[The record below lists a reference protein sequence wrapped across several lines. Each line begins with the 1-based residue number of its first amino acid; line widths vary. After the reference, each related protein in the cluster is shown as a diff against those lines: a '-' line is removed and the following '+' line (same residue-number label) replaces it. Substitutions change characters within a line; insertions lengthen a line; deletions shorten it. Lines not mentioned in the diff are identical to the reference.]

1 MYTQAVLQEVPLQFP
16 RTALTIL
23 AAAVLSGQD
32 YRARITGR
40 VLDPSAAPVAS
51 ANIEL
56 TNTATATT
64 VTATSNDSGVFLF
77 QFLDPGVYQLTTTP
91 PGFKKYTRSG
101 ITLQTGQNAGIDIHL
116 EIGTAAESITVSAQA
131 AVLDTESASR
141 GLTINTKLV
150 QELPIRGRNPMN
162 LANNLPGVT
171 FRGSGIFSAAFHNGA
186 NVLFNVNGGS
196 PAQNELLLDGAPNTA
211 RAANQQSNIAL
222 MPVNESV
229 GEVSV
234 ITNAYDASYGRTSGG
249 IINISSRGGTADHHA
264 AGWGYLRRKPWSANA
279 YPLNAIG
286 QPRAEQN
293 MNQYGFQA
301 DGPVLIPKLVKKS
314 DKYGLFYLV
323 SFEKYQELFPQP
335 IRVAVP
341 TAEMRT
347 GDFSRLTNAAGDLIR
362 VFDPFNPAVDAS
374 GRVTRTPFPGN
385 RIPGARISPV
395 AAAVSRYYQEP
406 NDPGL
411 PRQRF
416 AAGNFSLPL
425 FSYDLLFWNFNSRV
439 DFKRGD
445 NDRYFFRFATN
456 RHDQNR
462 TLNGILGQP
471 GENGFNPFLRQN
483 RAMLADWVRI
493 VSPTTT
499 FNLRA
504 NYARYVEGTDSQGNF
519 RFDPTKLGLPA
530 SLVPQLA
537 VADFF
542 GVWNIGGYSQLGS
555 RRSIEYNNTYSLQGT
570 LSRVQGKHNWK
581 AGIDLRR
588 WHYLTSNLGDVFTVT
603 TNAGFTREVWDN
615 AASEVNSGDG
625 YASFLLGAAA
635 SGTADF
641 NARPFF
647 RSWYLA
653 PFIQDDW
660 KVSRRLTLNLGLRWD
675 LNTPPDEKYNRLV
688 TGFDR
693 EASSPIAASITA
705 ANLALYP
712 DLRNLRGGLLF
723 AGENRRRASDS
734 YLSTLQPRIGFAYTP
749 ADRFV
754 VRGGYAIFYA
764 NWPNGDFYQ
773 TQGFTANTPLVVSTD
788 GNRTPVPG
796 LLSNPYPN
804 GVRKPAGAA
813 GGLATFAGNNFGW
826 WNQSARLPRVN
837 QFSLGFQFR
846 LTDQSSVDVSYVGSR
861 TQNLM
866 TSLASNAIPDTFAR
880 QCDPS
885 RGGNTTVCNQLV
897 TNPFRGIPEFGA
909 TNLGVAQTIVRSQLA
924 RPFPQFAGDLN
935 QLGRADGFM
944 RYNSMQAVYRLRVS
958 SGFVIDANYTLG
970 KQISREGWLNFYAAI
985 PQQSLV
991 NFDRTHVFKFS
1002 THYELPF
1009 GKGRAVAGSAG
1020 RLLDA
1025 IIGGW
1030 DVNAFYIASS
1040 GEPADLPANA
1050 FRLRDP
1056 KVKVDRNQTIV
1067 RGWNPCV
1074 LQTAADGSVA
1084 PTRAS
1089 TTINGCSSTDFSN
1102 YAWLVPRVDFLTY
1115 RANPLRSGQ
1124 IRMPAAYTMD
1134 LSLNKTVRITER
1146 LRFQFR
1152 AEAYNAFNR
1161 FNVFSL
1167 RYNSNPLDAN
1177 GNFGTYLP
1185 SDAGTS
1191 SGNMRDSPPRNIQ
1204 LGFKLFW

>member
-1 MYTQAVLQEVPLQFP
+1 MAFFFRSLPAILVIV
-16 RTALTIL
+16 AL
-23 AAAVLSGQD
+23 APAQD
-32 YRARITGR
+32 YRARVTGR
-40 VLDPSAAPVAS
+40 ILDPSSTPVANVS
-51 ANIEL
+51 VEL
-56 TNTATATT
+56 INTATK
-64 VTATSNDSGVFLF
+64 TAVSTTSNDAGVFLF
-77 QFLDPGVYQLTTTP
+77 QFLDPGTYQLLTAA
-91 PGFKKYTRSG
+91 PGFKKYVRSG
-101 ITLQTGQNAGIDIHL
+101 LTLQTGQNAGVDVNL
-116 EIGTAAESITVSAQA
+116 EIGTAAESVTVSAEG

-186 NVLFNVNGGS
+186 NVQFNVNGGS

-211 RAANQQSNIAL
+211 RAGNQQSNIAL

-249 IINISSRGGTADHHA
+249 IINISSRGGTAQHHA
-264 AGWGYLRRKPWSANA
+264 AGWGYLRRKAWSANA
-279 YPLNAIG
+279 FPLNAIG

-293 MNQYGFQA
+293 MNQYGFQV
-301 DGPVLIPKLVKKS
+301 DGPVLIPKLLRKS

-335 IRVAVP
+335 IRVSVP
-341 TAEMRT
+341 TAEMRG
-347 GDFSRLTNAAGDLIR
+347 GDFSRLTNAGGDLIR
-362 VFDPFNPAVDAS
+362 VFDPFNPVLNAA
-374 GRVTRTPFPGN
+374 GNPTRAPFPGN
-385 RIPGARISPV
+385 RIPPARISPV
-395 AAAVSRYYQEP
+395 AAAVSRYYQDP

-425 FSYDLLFWNFNSRV
+425 FSYDLLFWNLNSRV

-445 NDRYFFRFATN
+445 NDRFFFRYATN

-462 TLNGILGQP
+462 TLNGILGSP

-483 RAMLADWVRI
+483 RALLADWVRI
-493 VSPTTT
+493 LNPTTT
-499 FNLRA
+499 LNIRG

-519 RFDPTKLGLPA
+519 NFNPTSLGLPA
-530 SLVPQLA
+530 SLVSQLA
-537 VADFF
+537 VADYF

-555 RRSIEYNNTYSLQGT
+555 RKSIEFNNTYSLQAT
-570 LSRVQGKHNWK
+570 VTRVQGKHNLK

-588 WHYLTSNLGDVFTVT
+588 WHYLTTNLGDVFTVV

-641 NARPFF
+641 NVRPFF
-647 RSWYLA
+647 RNWYLA
-653 PFIQDDW
+653 PFVQDDW
-660 KVSRRLTLNLGLRWD
+660 KVTRRLTLNLGLRWD
-675 LNTPPDEKYNRLV
+675 LNTTPTEKYNRLV
-688 TGFDR
+688 AGFDR
-693 EASSPIAASITA
+693 DSASPIARAISPE
-705 ANLALYP
+705 NLTLYP
-712 DLRNLRGGLLF
+712 SLRNLKGGLRF
-723 AGENRRRASDS
+723 TGVNGNRRSASAN
-734 YLSTLQPRIGFAYTP
+734 YLATFQPRIGFAYS
-749 ADRFV
+749 AASRLV
-754 VRGGYAIFYA
+754 MRGGYATFYA

-788 GNRTPVPG
+788 GNRTPVAG
-796 LLSNPYPN
+796 LLSNPFPG
-804 GVRKPAGAA
+804 GVRQPAGAA
-813 GGLATFAGNNFGW
+813 GGLGTFAGQNPGW
-826 WNQSARLPRVN
+826 WNQDAQMPRVH
-837 QFSLGFQFR
+837 QFSLGFQIR
-846 LTDQSSVDVSYVGSR
+846 VTNASSFDISYVGSR

-866 TSLASNAIPDTFAR
+866 TSLASNAIPADLAR

-885 RGGNTTVCNQLV
+885 RGGDLNLCNQLV
-897 TNPFRGIPEFGA
+897 PNPFRGIADFGA
-909 TNLGVAQTIVRSQLA
+909 TNLGLAASIARSQLA

-935 QLGRADGFM
+935 QLGRRDGFM
-944 RYNSMQAVYRLRVS
+944 RYNSLQTTYRLRVS
-958 SGFVIDANYTLG
+958 SGFVIDANYSLG
-970 KQISREGWLNFYAAI
+970 KQISREGWLNIYEAI
-985 PQQSLV
+985 PQQGLV

-1009 GKGRAVAGSAG
+1009 GKGKRIGGGAG

-1030 DVNAFYIASS
+1030 DVNTFYIASS
-1040 GEPADLPANA
+1040 GEPADLPGNA
-1050 FRLRDP
+1050 FMLRDP
-1056 KVKVDRNQTIV
+1056 KVKAERNQTIV

-1074 LQTAADGSVA
+1074 LQTNANGTVT

-1089 TTINGCSSTDFSN
+1089 TVINGCSATDLSG

-1124 IRMPAAYTMD
+1124 IRMPASYTMD

-1146 LRFQFR
+1146 LKFQFR

-1161 FNVFSL
+1161 FNTFSV

-1185 SDAGTS
+1185 SDAGTA

-1204 LGFKLFW
+1204 LGMKLFW